1 MAEGDVRQYWVRND
15 RGTLWGPLT
24 LPTIELLIDSGSI
37 KGKLQ
42 VSEDGRNFAFPWRFP
57 EARDTF
63 PRELW
68 GDGAPDAPQQAPSAP
83 MASPGANP
91 GGMPMAG
98 PGANPGGMPMAG
110 PGTAHM
116 AGPGANPG
124 GMPMAGPGAN
134 PGGMP
139 MAGPGTAHMAGPGA
153 VARSTPGS
161 APMAGPGTRPG
172 DPRAPGNP
180 GVGAPQGAR
189 PGVPGTAAPGAP
201 NVAARPAP
209 GVPPGVATAPGRP
222 PMATAPGVPQAP
234 GVAPQAGVPTAGT
247 RPAGA
252 PQAPGVAPHAG
263 VPATGARPVAPAQ
276 QAPATPGA
284 QQAPMGAAP
293 QAGVPAAG
301 ARPVAAVTTEAAPY
315 AVPAQGQLEQTSPL
329 NLYGRVAMA
338 EQTGLLTL
346 TLSDR
351 VALIH
356 FRKGNPEFVD
366 STHPEDA
373 LGTSLMGG
381 RLLTPEQLQQAE
393 SAKDRFGGDLLA
405 ALFGLGLLQP
415 ASAFAILAQRA
426 ASILFKALRTEAGTF
441 TFEVREL
448 AGNKAMPLGNRWAVL
463 SDTVRRMPST
473 ELKRR
478 LMPVLQ
484 LPIMKSGGM
493 VAASELRLTP
503 HEVRALTV
511 IDGVRSVNQLLT
523 DFPQDADHLL
533 RLAFLLRELD
543 AVSFAAVAPQPGA
556 GAHPGPAA
564 ASPQAA
570 PTGPAPTAAQ
580 APRPGNPPGVGAAP
594 AGAARPGSP
603 PGVGTAPSGAA
614 TPGNPPGVGAA
625 PAGAARPGNPPGVGT
640 AATGAAR
647 PGNPP
652 GVGAAPAGAARPG
665 NPPGVGTAAA
675 GAARPGNPPGA
686 APRPAGPPVVGSAA
700 PTAGPGT
707 ARPAPPTVTANAP
720 GSDEIP
726 SLRQLVMALKQ
737 QNHFQ
742 RLGLS
747 EQADSSAVKV
757 AYFRLAKLYHPDTL
771 PQGAPPELEKLKA
784 EVFAYIGDAYRM
796 LSDDKSRASY
806 LEEVKSGG
814 AGAEVD
820 INAILQAE
828 ELFQKA
834 CILVKARKFPEAVK
848 MLNEAIQL
856 NAEEAEFYAWRGYA
870 RFFTAADKK
879 AAQPEAFREIQ
890 NAIKRNERCAP
901 AHYFLGVI
909 AKLSGD
915 VPGSLKHF
923 KRTVELQPDHIDAQR
938 EIRMAAQKK

>member
-42 VSEDGRNFAFPWRFP
+42 VSEDGINFAFPWRFP
-57 EARDTF
+57 ETRDTF

-68 GDGAPDAPQQAPSAP
+68 GDGAPDVPRGAGSAP
-83 MASPGANP
+83 AIGQSQWTGAD
-91 GGMPMAG
+91 GGAPMAG
-98 PGANPGGMPMAG
+98 PGANPGGMP
-110 PGTAHM
+110 T

-124 GMPMAGPGAN
+124 GMPMAGPGAVAR
-134 PGGMP
+134 P
-139 MAGPGTAHMAGPGA
+139 APGT
-153 VARSTPGS
+153 T
-161 APMAGPGTRPG
+161 PMAGPGTRPG

-180 GVGAPQGAR
+180 MAAAQPVAR
-189 PGVPGTAAPGAP
+189 PGVPGAVPGAP
-201 NVAARPAP
+201 NVAAPRPA
-209 GVPPGVATAPGRP
+209 PGVATAPGVGVAQQAGAAARP
-222 PMATAPGVPQAP
+222 VGAPQAP
-234 GVAPQAGVPTAGT
+234 GGAAQPAGVAARPVAPQAAGGVAQQAGAPIAGV

-252 PQAPGVAPHAG
+252 PQAPGVAAAQAG
-263 VPATGARPVAPAQ
+263 AVNTAARPATA
-276 QAPATPGA
+276 PGA
-284 QQAPMGAAP
+284 PPVQAGGAP
-293 QAGVPAAG
+293 QSGSH
-301 ARPVAAVTTEAAPY
+301 AAVVTEASGY

-329 NLYGRVAMA
+329 NLYGRVASA
-338 EQTGLLTL
+338 ELTGLLTL

-351 VALIH
+351 VTLIH

-366 STHPEDA
+366 STHAEDA
-373 LGTSLMGG
+373 LGTSLMGAK
-381 RLLTPEQLQQAE
+381 LLTPEQLQQAE

-426 ASILFKALRTEAGTF
+426 ASILFKGLRAEAGTF

-448 AGNKAMPLGNRWAVL
+448 AGNKSMPLGNRWAVI

-473 ELKRR
+473 DIKRR

-484 LPIMKSGGM
+484 LPIMKAGGM

-523 DFPQDADHLL
+523 DFPQDSDHLL

-543 AVSFAAVAPQPGA
+543 AVSFAAVAPTTA
-556 GAHPGPAA
+556 GPRPAAPGPTA
-564 ASPQAA
+564 ASPQ
-570 PTGPAPTAAQ
+570 PAPAAAAQ
-580 APRPGNPPGVGAAP
+580 APRPGNPPGVGTAP
-594 AGAARPGSP
+594 AGAARPATAPGNP
-603 PGVGTAPSGAA
+603 PGVGTAPAGAA
-614 TPGNPPGVGAA
+614 RPATAPGNPPGVGTA
-625 PAGAARPGNPPGVGT
+625 PAGAARPGNPPGVAT
-640 AATGAAR
+640 AA
-647 PGNPP
+647 
-652 GVGAAPAGAARPG
+652 AGAARPG
-665 NPPGVGTAAA
+665 NPPGVATAAA

-686 APRPAGPPVVGSAA
+686 APRPPGPASAP

-742 RLGLS
+742 RLGLA

-784 EVFAYIGDAYRM
+784 EVFAYIGDAYRT
-796 LSDDKSRASY
+796 LSDDKSRAAY
-806 LEEVKSGG
+806 LEEVRSGG

-820 INAILQAE
+820 INAILMAE

-890 NAIKRNERCAP
+890 NAIRRNERCAP

-909 AKLSGD
+909 AKLTGD